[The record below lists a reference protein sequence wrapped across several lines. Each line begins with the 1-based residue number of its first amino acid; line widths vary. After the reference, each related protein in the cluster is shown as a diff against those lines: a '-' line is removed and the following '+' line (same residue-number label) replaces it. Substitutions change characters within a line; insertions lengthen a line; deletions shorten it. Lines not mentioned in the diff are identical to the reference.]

1 MNKVIFSFLVG
12 AMAAVVQAA
21 TYRVTPDAP
30 GGGDGSSW
38 EKPMTIVEAVGV
50 AKTDGDII
58 LCKAGVYY
66 PTATIVVRS
75 LNNSITLKGGLAG
88 TDDETLAKNG
98 ERSVF
103 DAKDTTM
110 NAVFNLQDCK
120 MLTFENIEIRNAYF
134 RGISKNETAGSLL
147 FKNCAFD
154 SCGTNYTQKVYQD
167 DLPYYSHLR
176 GGAGA
181 FIGDSKGTVAFED
194 CIFSR
199 NMYEAE
205 KNVYVGYGIALA
217 FQKYKRVSFDNCLFV
232 SNGLGKACLKS
243 GGGGGVNNVRGAAI
257 YSESPVTIR
266 NTEFRAN
273 RAGISAAYGGVIYIK
288 EAGSDSA
295 FTNCLFLANSC
306 EYCNTGGTSGNN
318 GVLVFRKKSSEK
330 LDVVN
335 CTFAYNFTDGVKT
348 SAGIDI
354 GSGTAN
360 IKNTIFYGNRNMKS
374 GSTKD
379 IYATASG
386 AIVNVDYCLF
396 EQNSATCYAGSGAI
410 NLGANNVFGDPKFV
424 RAITE
429 DEITPIITKSSSYY
443 GYSADAYENVF
454 SKADVHTTSQKLTVD
469 TGDPTSPYDKEPSP
483 NGKRVNLGYYGNT
496 PEALA
501 TMSGLKIYFR

>member
-21 TYRVTPDAP
+21 NTYRVTPDAP

-38 EKPMTIVEAVGV
+38 EKPMTINEAANKVYSL
-50 AKTDGDII
+50 DSHSHII
-58 LCKAGVYY
+58 LCKAGVYI
-66 PTATIVVRS
+66 PTAKLTFVRD
-75 LNNSITLKGGLAG
+75 LTMRGGLAG
-88 TDDETLAKNG
+88 TDDVTLDPKG
-98 ERSVF
+98 ERTIIDGENRISTIF
-103 DAKDTTM
+103 KISAGDGS
-110 NAVFNLQDCK
+110 
-120 MLTFENIEIRNAYF
+120 TFENLEIRNAATKGF
-134 RGISKNETAGSLL
+134 DKTEKGDVKFI
-147 FKNCAFD
+147 NCVFD
-154 SCGTNYTQKVYQD
+154 SCGNNYTGKNG
-167 DLPYYSHLR
+167 SLR
-176 GGAGA
+176 GGAGC
-181 FIGDSKGTVAFED
+181 FNGGDSHNNNNPAATVTFED
-194 CIFSR
+194 CVFSR
-199 NMYEAE
+199 NMYAP
-205 KNVYVGYGIALA
+205 NVDSWVGFGLAAA
-217 FQKYKRVSFDNCLFV
+217 FQNCKRVVFDNCLFV

-273 RAGISAAYGGVIYIK
+273 RAGISAAYGGVVYIK

-306 EYCNTGGTSGNN
+306 EYCNTSGTTGNN
-318 GVLVFRKKSSEK
+318 GVLVFRKKSTEK

-443 GYSADAYENVF
+443 GYSEDAYETVF
-454 SKADVHTTSQKLTVD
+454 SKADVHTQSQKLTVD

-496 PEALA
+496 SEALC
-501 TMSGLKIYFR
+501 TINGLTIMFR